1 MDRTAL
7 FLIRTL
13 LLAAAPLRAAGQ
25 HDVICPPQPIQTE
38 EGETVSI
45 RCRLNQT
52 VDLQDEMIS
61 VSRPNLNEEVISYR
75 DGKDHSED
83 NADSNRFSLNHED
96 LKGGILNL
104 QISSV
109 QLSDRG
115 LYTVYIRGRNVP
127 FNVTLDVVEKGQ
139 LTADHTTIRTPTT
152 PTDPGPEKVDVP
164 AVVGGVLGAAVLVF
178 IIIGVLWKCGGIKT
192 CEMRLRGRRTE
203 EPPRQQMIYREAEG
217 LMNGVHTDGPHGGES
232 GAAWGATGGTGTG
245 HAAVTEE

>member
-1 MDRTAL
+1 MNRTAL

-13 LLAAAPLRAAGQ
+13 LLAAAALRAAGQ
-25 HDVICPPQPIQTE
+25 NDVICPPQPIQTE

-83 NADSNRFSLNHED
+83 NADSIRFSLNHED

-127 FNVTLDVVEKGQ
+127 FNVTLDVVKKSS
-139 LTADHTTIRTPTT
+139 ADHQ
-152 PTDPGPEKVDVP
+152 DPHHPNRSRSREGGCSCCGWRCSWCCCCSCVHYYWSPVEMWKNQDV
-164 AVVGGVLGAAVLVF
+164 
-178 IIIGVLWKCGGIKT
+178 
-192 CEMRLRGRRTE
+192 
-203 EPPRQQMIYREAEG
+203 
-217 LMNGVHTDGPHGGES
+217 
-232 GAAWGATGGTGTG
+232 
-245 HAAVTEE
+245 

>member
-1 MDRTAL
+1 NPEKRTMS
-7 FLIRTL
+7 FFFCLIPFL
-13 LLAAAPLRAAGQ
+13 LLILFECFLFVSTGQ
-25 HDVICPPQPIQTE
+25 NDVICPPQPIQTE

-83 NADSNRFSLNHED
+83 NADSIRFSLNHED

-127 FNVTLDVVEKGQ
+127 FNVTLDVGKTDSFNAVSVWMFLLWLEVFLVLLLFLCSLLLESCGNVE
-139 LTADHTTIRTPTT
+139 
-152 PTDPGPEKVDVP
+152 ESVSSKV
-164 AVVGGVLGAAVLVF
+164 LLF
-178 IIIGVLWKCGGIKT
+178 NFSSVLWSLICLRFSSKLLSFSSVTFGGSKT
-192 CEMRLRGRRTE
+192 
-203 EPPRQQMIYREAEG
+203 
-217 LMNGVHTDGPHGGES
+217 
-232 GAAWGATGGTGTG
+232 
-245 HAAVTEE
+245 

>member
-1 MDRTAL
+1 IGPL
-7 FLIRTL
+7 YSSSELCCWL
-13 LLAAAPLRAAGQ
+13 LLLFVLPDNLLSKCCLFASTGQ

-127 FNVTLDVVEKGQ
+127 FNVTLDVGK
-139 LTADHTTIRTPTT
+139 
-152 PTDPGPEKVDVP
+152 TDSFNAVNPGEC
-164 AVVGGVLGAAVLVF
+164 LWL
-178 IIIGVLWKCGGIKT
+178 VLWVEDGQIFLFLLCFIFLQVQRRWMFLLWSEVFLVLLFLCSLLLESCGNV
-192 CEMRLRGRRTE
+192 E
-203 EPPRQQMIYREAEG
+203 ESVSSKVLLFNISSV
-217 LMNGVHTDGPHGGES
+217 LWS
-232 GAAWGATGGTGTG
+232 LICL
-245 HAAVTEE
+245 

>member
-13 LLAAAPLRAAGQ
+13 LLAAAAGQ
-25 HDVICPPQPIQTE
+25 NDVICPPQPIQTE

-61 VSRPNLNEEVISYR
+61 VRRQNLNEEVILYR

-83 NADSNRFSLNHED
+83 NADSIRFSLNHED

-115 LYTVYIRGRNVP
+115 LYTVYIRGRKILFKVFLNV
-127 FNVTLDVVEKGQ
+127 VKKVQ
-139 LTADHTTIRTPTT
+139 RTIRT

-164 AVVGGVLGAAVLVF
+164 AVVGGVLGAAAVLVF
-178 IIIGVLWKCGGIKT
+178 IIIGVLWKCGRIKT

>member
-1 MDRTAL
+1 IGPL
-7 FLIRTL
+7 YSSSELCCWL
-13 LLAAAPLRAAGQ
+13 LLLFDNLLSKCCLFASTGQ

-127 FNVTLDVVEKGQ
+127 FNVTLDVGKTDSFNAVSVLCFIFLQVQRRWMFLLWSEVFLVLLFLCSLLLESCGNVE
-139 LTADHTTIRTPTT
+139 
-152 PTDPGPEKVDVP
+152 ESVSSKV
-164 AVVGGVLGAAVLVF
+164 LLF
-178 IIIGVLWKCGGIKT
+178 NISSVLWSLICLSFSSKLLSFSSVTFGGSKT
-192 CEMRLRGRRTE
+192 
-203 EPPRQQMIYREAEG
+203 
-217 LMNGVHTDGPHGGES
+217 
-232 GAAWGATGGTGTG
+232 
-245 HAAVTEE
+245 